1 MHNRAADGN
10 GVKLHPLAV
19 PDRDVATR
27 CRNKLQKRRWRWRA
41 TREAGRWGRR
51 RGACQAAGVS
61 GTDARSPRPVPLDL
75 QWGRT
80 SFFPFPCAHHRPPLL
95 MLIPRAVV
103 QRDSVS
109 TTRAGGGT
117 LAILLRATGG
127 ATAQGPLSLQFGAA
141 CVVRVGGRARVCAK
155 LLGMAPASGSAVL
168 SACLLCFVCAKLF
181 GRRPLRGLL
190 SLRCVCVL

>member
-1 MHNRAADGN
+1 M
-10 GVKLHPLAV
+10 
-19 PDRDVATR
+19 
-27 CRNKLQKRRWRWRA
+27 
-41 TREAGRWGRR
+41 
-51 RGACQAAGVS
+51 
-61 GTDARSPRPVPLDL
+61 RSPRARSFRKHRVIWHPSMYHFHA
-75 QWGRT
+75 RT
-80 SFFPFPCAHHRPPLL
+80 TACTL
-95 MLIPRAVV
+95 MQTPRAAAH
-103 QRDSVS
+103 RDRARAQS
-109 TTRAGGGT
+109 TGGAL

-190 SLRCVCVL
+190 SLRGV